1 MKRGFI
7 FALAFAASMP
17 LVAQAKDKPKS
28 GCKAGEG
35 LVPFQV
41 KAITGADKGKT
52 LCYI

>member
-7 FALAFAASMP
+7 LALAFAASIP

>member
-7 FALAFAASMP
+7 LALAFAASIP

-28 GCKAGEG
+28 GCKTGEG